1 MQVRVL
7 DRQQV
12 VFSRDFSGR
21 VELGRQ
27 NDAGEELYSSR
38 PLEGGTW
45 RAVIARLDEDTL
57 SRHHALLEPLPDGRV
72 RVTNLSGKV
81 PIRLGDGGELGSGKS
96 CELALPAVLAVGR
109 KTVRLQAAERR
120 EPSLRSLPPGPPPGQ
135 VEVAASRFPTML
147 VHDAVAV
154 TPLLGW
160 LRATMGVL
168 QSAASSSDFFQKAA
182 QAVVDIV
189 GCDGGRVLLLEGGTW
204 RVAVARAAAAVG
216 AAAGG
221 PDWQPSHSVLERV
234 REEKRT
240 FWQGPEQ
247 ADPVPAESLV
257 GVTMVVAAPILD
269 RDGTVIG
276 ALYGDCREV
285 PGRLPR
291 PRITDLEAMLVEL
304 LASGVSTGL
313 ARLEQEKAA
322 VESDI
327 RFSQFFTKELSR
339 QLALHPDMLKG
350 RDSEVTVLFC
360 DVRAFSRISERLGP
374 ARTVEWVSDVMGA
387 LSDCVLERRGVLV
400 DYVGDELM
408 AMWGAPEEQPDHA
421 RLACRAALD
430 MLNLVPKLNE
440 HWGPV
445 LGEAMAVGVGINTG
459 VARVGNVGS
468 RQKFKY
474 GPLGHTVNLAS
485 RVQGATKYLR
495 ARLLVTES
503 TQARLGE
510 GFATRRLG
518 KVRAVNMDR
527 PVDLYELVAQGS
539 PGWQEVKARYEEA
552 LAEFEQGRLRAA
564 GRLLGKLLAQHAD
577 DGPTLVL
584 LARALMA
591 GSSEPATSDSV
602 WGFPARFD
610 PVWELPGK

>member
-1 MQVRVL
+1 MHVRVI

-12 VFSRDFSGR
+12 VFSRDFSGP

-38 PLEGGTW
+38 PLESGTW

-57 SRHHALLEPLPDGRV
+57 SRHHARLEPLADGRV

-81 PIRLGDGGELGSGKS
+81 PIRLGDGGELAAGAS

-109 KTVRLQAAERR
+109 KTVRLQGPERR

-135 VEVAASRFPTML
+135 VEVAASRFPTLL

-154 TPLLGW
+154 GPLLGW

-168 QSAASSSDFFQKAA
+168 QSAASSSDFFQRAA
-182 QAVVDIV
+182 QAVVEIV
-189 GCDGGRVLLLEGGTW
+189 GCDSGRVLLREADGW
-204 RVAVARAAAAVG
+204 KVAVVRTADHAAAATPG
-216 AAAGG
+216 E
-221 PDWQPSHSVLERV
+221 PSDSVLGRV

-247 ADPVPAESLV
+247 ETTTAESLV
-257 GVTMVVAAPILD
+257 GVSMVVAAPILD
-269 RDGTVIG
+269 RDGEVIG
-276 ALYGDCREV
+276 ALYGDCREA
-285 PGRLPR
+285 PGRLSR
-291 PRITDLEAMLVEL
+291 PRITELEAMLVEL

-322 VESDI
+322 LEADV

-339 QLALHPDMLKG
+339 QLALHPDLLKG
-350 RDSEVTVLFC
+350 RDSEVSVLFC
-360 DVRAFSRISERLGP
+360 DIRGFSRVSERLGP
-374 ARTVEWVSDVMGA
+374 ARTVEWVGDVMGA
-387 LSDCVLERRGVLV
+387 LSDCVLGRRGVLV

-408 AMWGAPEEQPDHA
+408 AMWGAPEAQPDHA
-421 RLACRAALD
+421 KLACGAALD
-430 MLNLVPKLNE
+430 MLGRLPALNE
-440 HWGPV
+440 RWQPV
-445 LGEAMAVGVGINTG
+445 LGEPMALGVGVNTG
-459 VARVGNVGS
+459 LARVGNVGS
-468 RQKFKY
+468 RHKFKY
-474 GPLGHTVNLAS
+474 GPLGHTVNLGS

-495 ARLLVTES
+495 ARLLITES
-503 TQARLGE
+503 TQARLGD

-527 PVDLYELVAQGS
+527 PVDLYELVAHGS
-539 PGWQEVKARYEEA
+539 PGWLEVKARYEEA
-552 LAEFEQGRLRAA
+552 LAEFEQGRFRAA
-564 GRLLGKLLAQHAD
+564 TRLLCALLAQHPD
-577 DGPTLVL
+577 DGPTLAL
-584 LARALMA
+584 LARATTVGTSGPAA
-591 GSSEPATSDSV
+591 GDSV
-602 WGFPARFD
+602 WGAPTDFD